1 MRSMPWLGRGQHSGQ
16 SEPENTLVR
25 GRMINALKKIGLKL
39 LLVFIPVALALEH
52 LAADS
57 PALIFV
63 AAALG
68 IIPLAGLIVQATE
81 QIAHRTGDAIGG
93 LLNAT
98 FGNAPEL
105 IIAVVALR
113 AGLFDMVRASL
124 VGAILANMLLGLGL
138 AFLLGGLRHHDQEF
152 NPRGTQMQVSLMIM
166 AVISLMVPGAFHDL
180 VSAETLHLERYL
192 NTGVAVVLLMSY
204 ALNLVFMLKTHPEVF
219 ASEQLHSGEE
229 EVLWPVGKAVGLLV
243 AASVGAAWMSEILVG
258 AVEGASRDLGISKTF
273 IGLVVL
279 AVVGGAA
286 ELGSAVAMGRKNRMD
301 LAIGIAVGSSIQISL
316 FVAPVLVLLSLV
328 IAPAPFMLSFP
339 RGGLLLLFMTVLI
352 STVVASGGR
361 SNWYKGVQ
369 LLTIYLIFAILFF
382 LFPGG

>member
-1 MRSMPWLGRGQHSGQ
+1 MMS
-16 SEPENTLVR
+16 VV
-25 GRMINALKKIGLKL
+25 KKIGLNL
-39 LLVFIPVALALEH
+39 LLVFIPVTLALEH
-52 LAADS
+52 LAADR
-57 PALIFV
+57 PALIFL

-105 IIAVVALR
+105 IIAFVALR
-113 AGLFDMVRASL
+113 AGLNDMVRASL

-138 AFLLGGLRHHDQEF
+138 AFLLGGLRYHDQEF

-166 AVISLMVPGAFHDL
+166 AVISLMVPGTFHNI

-192 NTGVAVVLLMSY
+192 NAGVAVVLLISY
-204 ALNLVFMLKTHPEVF
+204 ALYLVFMLKTHPEVF
-219 ASEQLHSGEE
+219 ACEQLHSKEE
-229 EVLWPVGKAVGLLV
+229 GVCWPVGKAVGLLV

-258 AVEGASRDLGISKTF
+258 AVEGASHDLGISKTF

-286 ELGSAVAMGRKNRMD
+286 ELGSAVAVGRKDRMD
-301 LAIGIAVGSSIQISL
+301 LAISIAVGSSIQISL
-316 FVAPVLVLLSLV
+316 FVAPVLVLLSLFV
-328 IAPAPFMLSFP
+328 APVPFVLAFSP
-339 RGGLLLLFMTVLI
+339 AGLLLLFMTVLI

>member
-1 MRSMPWLGRGQHSGQ
+1 M
-16 SEPENTLVR
+16 VV
-25 GRMINALKKIGLKL
+25 LKKIGLKL
-39 LLVFIPVALALEH
+39 LLVFIPITLVLEH
-52 LAADS
+52 LAVDR

-68 IIPLAGLIVQATE
+68 IIPLAGLIVQSTE
-81 QIAHRTGDAIGG
+81 QIAHRTGDAVGG

-105 IIAVVALR
+105 IIAFVALR
-113 AGLFDMVRASL
+113 AGLNDMVRASL

-166 AVISLMVPGAFHDL
+166 AVISLMVPGTFHNM
-180 VSAETLHLERYL
+180 VSAETLQLERYL
-192 NTGVAVVLLMSY
+192 NTGVAVVLLVSY
-204 ALNLVFMLKTHPEVF
+204 ALYLVFMLKTHPEVF
-219 ASEQLHSGEE
+219 ASEQLHSEE
-229 EVLWPVGKAVGLLV
+229 KEAHWPVGKAVGLLV
-243 AASVGAAWMSEILVG
+243 VASVGAAWMSEILVG
-258 AVEGASRDLGISKTF
+258 AVEGASHDLGISKTF

-286 ELGSAVAMGRKNRMD
+286 ELGSAVAMGRKDRMD
-301 LAIGIAVGSSIQISL
+301 LAISIAVGSSIQISL

-328 IAPAPFMLSFP
+328 MAPAPFVLAFSP
-339 RGGLLLLFMTVLI
+339 AGLLLLFMTVLI